1 MLGIANSSFCSAEQF
16 VIKRSPALYLCF
28 GRTPILLANLIFCFF
43 RDTIYGGETFVMD
56 NKTKEALK
64 SLQAELRAVQTSL
77 ESIRQPGSAA
87 DGAEPVA
94 PTPGPRVGARLEAK
108 SLSDLLQPIE
118 DDNIHVPDA
127 AVGYAVLVRPA
138 GGKTPKR
145 FSPPG
150 LPLSVLNGISEEQVA
165 AVANALSAPPK
176 VAILRALFSLPGGKD
191 SAASLGETTS
201 LSSGSLYYHLR
212 DLSYAGLI
220 EQAARGSYT
229 ITNKGIC
236 ALLLVSALAAE

>member
-1 MLGIANSSFCSAEQF
+1 
-16 VIKRSPALYLCF
+16 
-28 GRTPILLANLIFCFF
+28 
-43 RDTIYGGETFVMD
+43 MD

-64 SLQAELRAVQTSL
+64 LLQAEIRAVQSSI
-77 ESIRQPGSAA
+77 ESIRLPALSA
-87 DGAEPVA
+87 DGVDGTVPNGK
-94 PTPGPRVGARLEAK
+94 TPAARLETKA
-108 SLSDLLQPIE
+108 LAELLQPVE
-118 DDNIHVPDA
+118 DDNLHVPDA
-127 AVGYAVLVRPA
+127 AVGYAVIVRPA

-145 FSPPG
+145 FAPPG
-150 LPLSVLNGISEEQVA
+150 LPLSKLSTVTEEQVA

-176 VAILRALFSLPGGKD
+176 VAILRALFSLAGGKD
-191 SAASLGETTS
+191 SAANLGETTS

-236 ALLLVSALAAE
+236 ALLLLSALAAEPA

>member
-1 MLGIANSSFCSAEQF
+1 
-16 VIKRSPALYLCF
+16 
-28 GRTPILLANLIFCFF
+28 
-43 RDTIYGGETFVMD
+43 MD

-64 SLQAELRAVQTSL
+64 VLQAELRAMQSSL
-77 ESIRQPGSAA
+77 ESIRQPGPAVA
-87 DGAEPVA
+87 DHIAGAVTG
-94 PTPGPRVGARLEAK
+94 PTGKGGGRLESKA
-108 SLSDLLQPIE
+108 LAELLQPVE
-118 DDNIHVPDA
+118 DDNLHVPDA

-145 FSPPG
+145 LAPPG
-150 LPLSVLNGISEEQVA
+150 LPLSKLNGLSEEQVA

-176 VAILRALFSLPGGKD
+176 VAILRALFSLAGGKD
-191 SAASLGETTS
+191 SAASLGDTTS

-220 EQAARGSYT
+220 EQASRGTYT

-236 ALLLVSALAAE
+236 ALLLLSALAAE

>member
-1 MLGIANSSFCSAEQF
+1 
-16 VIKRSPALYLCF
+16 
-28 GRTPILLANLIFCFF
+28 
-43 RDTIYGGETFVMD
+43 MD

-64 SLQAELRAVQTSL
+64 ILQAELRAVQTSL
-77 ESIRQPGSAA
+77 ESIRQPATSAEVPDGVPAAPSGKSGS
-87 DGAEPVA
+87 
-94 PTPGPRVGARLEAK
+94 RIEAK
-108 SLSDLLQPIE
+108 ALTELLQPVD
-118 DDNIHVPDA
+118 DDNLHVRDA
-127 AVGYAVLVRPA
+127 GVGYAVLVRPA

-150 LPLSVLNGISEEQVA
+150 LGLSKLGSVSEEQVA

-176 VAILRALFSLPGGKD
+176 VAILRALFSLAGGKD
-191 SAASLGETTS
+191 SAANLGETTS

-220 EQAARGSYT
+220 EQASRGSYT

-236 ALLLVSALAAE
+236 ALLLLSALAAE

>member
-1 MLGIANSSFCSAEQF
+1 
-16 VIKRSPALYLCF
+16 
-28 GRTPILLANLIFCFF
+28 
-43 RDTIYGGETFVMD
+43 MD

-64 SLQAELRAVQTSL
+64 ILQAELRAVQTSL
-77 ESIRQPGSAA
+77 ETFRQTGPAAEDVESAA
-87 DGAEPVA
+87 AAASPKSGS
-94 PTPGPRVGARLEAK
+94 RLEAK
-108 SLSDLLQPIE
+108 ALADLLLKVD
-118 DDNIHVPDA
+118 DDNLHVPDA

-145 FSPPG
+145 FAPPG
-150 LPLSVLNGISEEQVA
+150 LPLSKLSSVSEEQVA

-176 VAILRALFSLPGGKD
+176 VAILRALFSLSGGKD
-191 SAASLGETTS
+191 SAANLGETTS

-220 EQAARGSYT
+220 EQASRGSYT

-236 ALLLVSALAAE
+236 ALLLLSALAAE

>member
-1 MLGIANSSFCSAEQF
+1 
-16 VIKRSPALYLCF
+16 
-28 GRTPILLANLIFCFF
+28 
-43 RDTIYGGETFVMD
+43 MD

-64 SLQAELRAVQTSL
+64 LLQAELRAVQTSL
-77 ESIRQPGSAA
+77 DSIRQPTTLSEGA
-87 DGAEPVA
+87 DGAVPS
-94 PTPGPRVGARLEAK
+94 PSTKPGMRLEAK
-108 SLSDLLQPIE
+108 ALTDLLQPIA
-118 DDNIHVPDA
+118 DDNLHVPDA

-145 FSPPG
+145 FAPPG
-150 LPLSVLNGISEEQVA
+150 MSLAKLSAVSEEQVA

-176 VAILRALFSLPGGKD
+176 VSILRALFSLAGGKD
-191 SAASLGETTS
+191 SAANLGETTS

-220 EQAARGSYT
+220 EQASRGTYT

-236 ALLLVSALAAE
+236 ALLLLSALAAE

>member
-1 MLGIANSSFCSAEQF
+1 
-16 VIKRSPALYLCF
+16 
-28 GRTPILLANLIFCFF
+28 
-43 RDTIYGGETFVMD
+43 MD

-64 SLQAELRAVQTSL
+64 ILQAELRAVQTSL
-77 ESIRQPGSAA
+77 ETIRLPANGVDHEDQLAA
-87 DGAEPVA
+87 PVSSSKSDS
-94 PTPGPRVGARLEAK
+94 RLEAK
-108 SLSDLLQPIE
+108 ALAELLQPVG
-118 DDNIHVPDA
+118 DDNLHVPDA

-145 FSPPG
+145 FAPPG
-150 LPLSVLNGISEEQVA
+150 LSLSKLSTVTEEQVA

-176 VAILRALFSLPGGKD
+176 VSILRALFALPGGKD
-191 SAASLGETTS
+191 TASSLGDATN

-220 EQAARGSYT
+220 EQASRGSYA

-236 ALLLVSALAAE
+236 ALLLLSALAAE